1 MRTTLNIDEKLVER
15 AQALTGLKGKTAT
28 VNAGLKALIARE
40 SARRLAKLGGS
51 EPQLSAAPR
60 RQAKPSKR

>member
-1 MRTTLNIDEKLVER
+1 MRTTLNIDENLVEK

-28 VNAGLKALIARE
+28 VNAGLEALIARE

-51 EPQLSAAPR
+51 EPQLTIAPR
-60 RQAKPSKR
+60 RQTSNSKK